1 MVDAVNVPSLTASA
15 TPVVW
20 LALLRITAPGEEA
33 VALVNNS
40 EPVVS
45 RGITYQP
52 FPFAL
57 TLPADD
63 SETLPKVALNLS
75 NVDQSLVDYIRGA
88 AEPPKIEVELITS
101 AYPDTVEKSLTFL
114 RLTEVTYDAITIGG
128 TLALDNFLTQAF
140 PAEAYTPPYFPAL
153 FR

>member
-1 MVDAVNVPSLTASA
+1 VVDAVNVPSLLATA

-20 LALLRITAPGEEA
+20 LALLRITAPGETP

-40 EPVVS
+40 EPVTS
-45 RGITYQP
+45 RGLVYQP
-52 FPFAL
+52 FPFAI

-63 SETLPKVALNLS
+63 SETLPRVTLSLS
-75 NVDQSLVDYIRGA
+75 NVDQLLVEYIRGA
-88 AEPPKIEVELITS
+88 VEPPKIEVELITS
-101 AYPDTVEKSLTFL
+101 AYPDTVEKALTFL
-114 RLTEVTYDAITIGG
+114 KLVDVSYDAITISG
-128 TLALDNFLTQAF
+128 TLTLDNFLTQAF